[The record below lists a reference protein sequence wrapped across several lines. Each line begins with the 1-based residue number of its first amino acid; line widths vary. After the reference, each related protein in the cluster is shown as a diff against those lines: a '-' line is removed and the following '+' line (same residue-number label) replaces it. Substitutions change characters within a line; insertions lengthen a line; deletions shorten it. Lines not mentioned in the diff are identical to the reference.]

1 MRRFYYDY
9 KESYVFSLLFDDR
22 EISILTEKL
31 ETILLLE
38 LVSKEKMMLLNHK
51 ISDLAVSPF

>member
-1 MRRFYYDY
+1 MIT
-9 KESYVFSLLFDDR
+9 KNPYVFSLLFDDR

>member
-1 MRRFYYDY
+1 MNDY
-9 KESYVFSLLFDDR
+9 KESYAFSLLFDDC

-31 ETILLLE
+31 ETILSLE